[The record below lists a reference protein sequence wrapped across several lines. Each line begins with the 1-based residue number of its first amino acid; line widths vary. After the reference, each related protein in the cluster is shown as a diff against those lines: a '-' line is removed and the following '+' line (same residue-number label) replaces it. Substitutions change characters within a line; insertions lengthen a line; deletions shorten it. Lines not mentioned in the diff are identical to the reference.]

1 MVRFKDKKGSR
12 ITNDFQKKKK
22 KKKREKK
29 KTKKKKKKKIDESNC
44 KPNKAWIKTWVDEGS
59 QFYNRSIKPC

>member
-22 KKKREKK
+22 KKK
-29 KTKKKKKKKIDESNC
+29 KKIDESNC
-44 KPNKAWIKTWVDEGS
+44 KTNKTWIKT
-59 QFYNRSIKPC
+59 

>member
-22 KKKREKK
+22 KKK
-29 KTKKKKKKKIDESNC
+29 KKIDESNC
-44 KPNKAWIKTWVDEGS
+44 KPNKTWIKTWVDEGS

>member
-12 ITNDFQKKKK
+12 ITNDFQ
-22 KKKREKK
+22 
-29 KTKKKKKKKIDESNC
+29 KKKKKKKIDESNC